1 MTDRAAMFLKRGVP
15 NGTQYPLNE
24 VATLDY
30 LDRLTDL
37 IADAGGAALTPEETV
52 TALKL
57 GITSAVLCDPYFP
70 MSEGAL
76 RGEDHTPTYNVA
88 VVVAALLHL
97 TFDPRPN

>member
-1 MTDRAAMFLKRGVP
+1 MTDRAAIFLKRGVP
-15 NGTQYPLNE
+15 NGTQHPLNGKE
-24 VATLDY
+24 AQNY

-37 IADAGGAALTPEETV
+37 IADAGGPDLTPEETV

-76 RGEDHTPTYNVA
+76 RGEDHTPIYNVA
-88 VVVAALLHL
+88 VTIAALLHL